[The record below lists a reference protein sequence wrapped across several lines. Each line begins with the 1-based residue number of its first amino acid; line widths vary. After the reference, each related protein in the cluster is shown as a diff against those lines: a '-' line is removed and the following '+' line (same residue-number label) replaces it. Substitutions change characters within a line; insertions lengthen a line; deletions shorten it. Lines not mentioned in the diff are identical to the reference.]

1 MGQGECQREEPKPAC
16 RNFETGLAAY
26 LEGEGRPEI
35 PAHASECSACGVIL
49 ADLQHVIAT
58 SAVLEYQDPPA
69 RLWANLRVALVSEG
83 LLQEKAGFWQFWTA
97 PLMVFRH
104 PAPLAAV

>member
-49 ADLQHVIAT
+49 ADLQYVIAT

-83 LLQEKAGFWQFWTA
+83 LLRSEERRVGREGWGSGGWGAGAGVQT
-97 PLMVFRH
+97 L
-104 PAPLAAV
+104 